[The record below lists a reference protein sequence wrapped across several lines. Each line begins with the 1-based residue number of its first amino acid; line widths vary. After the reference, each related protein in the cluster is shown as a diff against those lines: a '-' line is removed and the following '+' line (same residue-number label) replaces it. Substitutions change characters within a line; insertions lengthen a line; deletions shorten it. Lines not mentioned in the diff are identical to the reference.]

1 MTPAWIHH
9 DPRRCVNQS
18 GLNTQSPTTSG
29 GPLWRLPQ
37 ISHRIRVRLTRFFP
51 PFYSPRGS
59 KWDLVVILGS
69 LPNTTPEAVMLM
81 GQHHVLM
88 DEKGRVAFPAALRAL
103 IDSTTGT
110 DDGGRFVLTQSL
122 YDPCLVG
129 QTEAAFAEKA
139 AKIRALP
146 PSNPAVSLYKRFVIA
161 TACIVTVDKVGRVG
175 VPKEQRE
182 YAGLERECIWLG
194 IEDSVEL
201 WNRAR
206 YDDLRRATST
216 VDLAAARDFLGGH
229 GL

>member
-1 MTPAWIHH
+1 VEI
-9 DPRRCVNQS
+9 Q
-18 GLNTQSPTTSG
+18 GSPSITTSE
-29 GPLWRLPQ
+29 P
-37 ISHRIRVRLTRFFP
+37 
-51 PFYSPRGS
+51 
-59 KWDLVVILGS
+59 
-69 LPNTTPEAVMLM
+69 VMLM

-103 IDSTTGT
+103 VDGAVAS

-161 TACIVTVDKVGRVG
+161 TACIVTVDKVGRIG
-175 VPKEQRE
+175 VPKELRE
-182 YAGLERECIWLG
+182 YAGLERECVWLG

-206 YDDLRRATST
+206 YEDLRRATSAI
-216 VDLAAARDFLGGH
+216 DLAAARDFLGGH